1 MKKRLFSIFI
11 IMVMLLTMIPFY
23 MIHAAAATPVEKK
36 DSEAEKNFCGADNR
50 PYALTAADIVGSHFS
65 IAGDATFVGV
75 ACPSWSENYGYAT
88 LALYTFNKDYNTSVS
103 ADPIIKHEFENF
115 GDNNFLGFEFAEN
128 DPLKAGE
135 YVIEITDAYDD
146 VGSGVGV
153 WAQQS
158 YAGQRFYEDGEYNAD
173 LSMRMSV
180 KLITPV
186 DPLYGK
192 LTEDSSG
199 GEPDGEIDYIPYLDA
214 MMRFSDDD
222 AESYFTTE
230 GSKFIDNLEITEEG
244 YLSVEVGAGNDPQF
258 NLTLP
263 MTVDGPT
270 RDDYP
275 VMLIRIKPSKGVPA
289 TGEVYF
295 NTTEFAGP
303 SPGGSVS
310 VNYTDNGEWQNVIV
324 NLKSNKKFTGSLIS
338 LRYDIVGEA
347 KEPCTFLIDY
357 ILFFSSVE
365 AAQAF
370 KHEDLEGMLANRPT
384 PEPATPTPVPT
395 EAPTKAPAA
404 TQKATAKASPTAKV
418 TEKESGLSTGE
429 IAAIVVCAVI
439 VIAGIVAI
447 IVITNKKKKN
457 GSAAAD
463 QSGDSEKDE
472 EKKE

>member
-11 IMVMLLTMIPFY
+11 IMVMLFTMIPFY
-23 MIHAAAATPVEKK
+23 MIHAASATPVEKK
-36 DSEAEKNFCGADNR
+36 DSEAEKNFCGADSR
-50 PYALTAADIVGSHFS
+50 PYALTATDVVGSHFS

-75 ACPSWSENYGYAT
+75 SCPSWSDNYGYAT

-103 ADPIIKHEFENF
+103 ADPIIKHEFVNF
-115 GDNNFLGFEFAEN
+115 ADNSFLGFEFAEN

-146 VGSGVGV
+146 TGTGVGV
-153 WAQQS
+153 WAQQA
-158 YAGQRFYEDGEYNAD
+158 YEGQRFYEDGEYNAD

-186 DPLYGK
+186 EPLYGK
-192 LTEDSSG
+192 LTETSG
-199 GEPDGEIDYIPYLDA
+199 GETSGEIDYIPYLDA

-222 AESYFTTE
+222 AESYFTTDR
-230 GSKFIDNLEITEEG
+230 SMFIDNLEITEEG
-244 YLSVEVGAGNDPQF
+244 YLSVEVGVGNDPQF
-258 NLTLP
+258 YLNLP
-263 MTVDGPT
+263 VTVDGPT

-275 VMLIRIKPSKGVPA
+275 VMLIRIKPSQGAP
-289 TGEVYF
+289 TNGEFYF

-303 SPGGSVS
+303 TAGGSVT
-310 VNYTDNGEWQNVIV
+310 VNYTDNGEWQNAIV
-324 NLKSNKKFTGSLIS
+324 NLKSNKNFTGSLIS

-347 KEPCTFLIDY
+347 KEPCNFLIDY
-357 ILFFSSVE
+357 ILFFSSTE

-370 KHEDLEGMLANRPT
+370 KHEDLESMLANRPT

-395 EAPTKAPAA
+395 KAPTKAPVA
-404 TQKATAKASPTAKV
+404 TQNATAKASPTAKA

-429 IAAIVVCAVI
+429 IVAIVVCAVI
-439 VIAGIVAI
+439 VIVGIVAI

-457 GSAAAD
+457 GSVAAD